1 MVSKSESVIFD
12 FDFMKKFS
20 GILRKMI
27 AQDSKFGIA
36 LGGGYMMRKLRDI
49 AKEAGISEDLQLH
62 WIGTTYNNVNA
73 EIVRAYMSDVCNA
86 RIVAY
91 EDYYDKDKVV
101 FEKGKNVIIGG
112 GARAGHSGDM
122 DALLMAKVLNI
133 KTIVSLKNVDA
144 VYTADPKKD
153 PSAKQLNKI
162 TWDEYFKIIGYKK
175 THQPGGNYPIDPIT
189 AADAKK
195 SGVEFVII
203 DGSNL
208 ENFEKVLKGEKFA
221 GTRVF

>member
-101 FEKGKNVIIGG
+101 FEKCNYWRRGQS
-112 GARAGHSGDM
+112 RAQRRYGRTFDGES
-122 DALLMAKVLNI
+122 I
-133 KTIVSLKNVDA
+133 
-144 VYTADPKKD
+144 
-153 PSAKQLNKI
+153 
-162 TWDEYFKIIGYKK
+162 EYQNDRK
-175 THQPGGNYPIDPIT
+175 
-189 AADAKK
+189 
-195 SGVEFVII
+195 
-203 DGSNL
+203 L
-208 ENFEKVLKGEKFA
+208 EKC
-221 GTRVF
+221 